1 MALKKKASI
10 KDTGFS
16 SKITNE
22 GSRLLNKNGSI
33 NIEKTGLSFVQ
44 RFSFFHWFMTMKWG
58 PFFLVL
64 LAAYVVI
71 NTVFGLAYTLT
82 GINGLSGPHPSG
94 FFGQFLDAFYFS
106 SQTLTTVGYGAVSPQ
121 STIHNIIST
130 FESFIGLLS
139 FAMSTGLL
147 YGRFSKPKA
156 KMMFS
161 KNAII
166 APFQGTGKGLMIRVA
181 NMKNSQLIDLTANLI
196 ISWIENENGQPA
208 RKFQMLKLE
217 YDHIKILVSSW
228 TIVHPILEDSPL
240 YNWRNE
246 DLKRLNVE
254 LLLQLNAYDDSYSQ
268 EIHSRSSYKNDE
280 FIWGAKF
287 SKILGHNTSGA
298 ATIRLDELDDY
309 DKVEL
314 S

>member
-1 MALKKKASI
+1 MALKRKTSI

-33 NIEKTGLSFVQ
+33 NIKKTGLTFSE

-58 PFFLVL
+58 TFFLVL
-64 LAAYVVI
+64 LAAYTVI
-71 NTVFGLAYTLT
+71 NTIFALAYTLT
-82 GINGLSGPHPSG
+82 DINGLSGAHPNG

-106 SQTLTTVGYGAVSPQ
+106 AQTLTTVGYGAVSPQ
-121 STIHNIIST
+121 DTIHNVIST

-161 KNAII
+161 KNALIT
-166 APFQGTGKGLMIRVA
+166 PFQGTGKGLMIRVA

-196 ISWIENENGQPA
+196 ISWVETENGQPS

-217 YDHIKILVSSW
+217 YENIKILVSSW

-240 YNWRNE
+240 FNWSNE

-287 SKILGHNTSGA
+287 SKILGHNASGE
-298 ATIRLDELDDY
+298 ATIRLDEFDNY

-314 S
+314 